1 MNYNAPDHSTIM
13 TKIQIDSCRTFE
25 AVKNCNLFPNLA
37 HCVLQFEVKKRKQYY
52 STTQVIYLMTSVLF
66 QQFFVQMPSFYVK
79 RQLSAACSFQL
90 LILCNKD
97 MQFFFVK
104 KYLYLVPQ
112 KTNKKNQIQ
121 KCNLFQCCVI
131 FKKKWFRKTIHIVNY
146 GMEHLPKFFTE
157 PV

>member
-112 KTNKKNQIQ
+112 KTNKQKIKYRSAIYFSVVSYLKKNGSGKQSI
-121 KCNLFQCCVI
+121 L
-131 FKKKWFRKTIHIVNY
+131 
-146 GMEHLPKFFTE
+146 
-157 PV
+157 